1 MKKLIILS
9 IFALSFSTISPALG
23 AEMPVSADV
32 PTSEVAVPNV
42 LPQSENV
49 LNVLPTSQDVKPL
62 IEATAVSSV
71 MEQTPVNEPDPL
83 PTGTP
88 PNHIPSPVRNIDLTN
103 ETITV
108 TPPCATTCP
117 NPTPVIVPVGEIKI
131 IPCRKDVL
139 PALVDT
145 ATTSSVDRIIL
156 PVDPCPSITPV
167 VEQTFS
173 GSGGG
178 SIIIPTNVLPGNE
191 PVSEET
197 SIEVPGQKVLG
208 EQTIVVENT
217 TSPSF
222 PKTGA
227 APVSPSTSST
237 STTPSNTSNAL
248 MNFSYSNDRKREYSI
263 A

>member
-9 IFALSFSTISPALG
+9 IFALSFSTISPALA
-23 AEMPVSADV
+23 AEMSVFADV
-32 PTSEVAVPNV
+32 PTIEVTVSNV

-62 IEATAVSSV
+62 IEATAASSV

-131 IPCRKDVL
+131 IPCVENVE

-145 ATTSSVDRIIL
+145 TPASQADRIVL

-178 SIIIPTNVLPGNE
+178 SVIFPTNELPVNE
-191 PVSEET
+191 PVSLET

-208 EQTIVVENT
+208 EQTVVVEKT
-217 TSPSF
+217 TAPSF

-227 APVSPSTSST
+227 APVAPNTTST

-248 MNFSYSNDRKREYSI
+248 MSFSYSNDRKKEYSI